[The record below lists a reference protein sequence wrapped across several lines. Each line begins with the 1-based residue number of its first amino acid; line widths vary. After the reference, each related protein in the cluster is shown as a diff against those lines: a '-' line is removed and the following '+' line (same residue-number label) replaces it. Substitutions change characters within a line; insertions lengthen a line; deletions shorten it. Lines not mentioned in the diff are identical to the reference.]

1 MNKEKVQSI
10 LINQLKFSLDQ
21 VKKLDMYHNEL
32 INYNKNYNL
41 ISNSTIDD
49 IWNRHILDSAQLVKY
64 IKFENNKSLSDMGSG
79 AGLPGL
85 ILAIFNNNPK
95 FHVKLYEKS
104 KIKCNFLN
112 LVIKKLKIDSKVYNG
127 HYSTHN
133 IDSEYI
139 VSRAFKKLEETIRI
153 SREIVRVNHTLVILK
168 GKKAQL
174 EVNSLQPPLNYVYI
188 LKNSMTN
195 IESKI
200 LIIDIKKNK

>member
-21 VKKLDMYHNEL
+21 VKKLDIYHDEL

-127 HYSTHN
+127 HYGTHN

-139 VSRAFKKLEETIRI
+139 VSRAFKKLEEIIRI